1 VGNASGL
8 RMVVWKQPLRL
19 VRPLRISRSMT
30 TEVENVFIAIT
41 MDGKVGYGEAAPGP
55 WRGET
60 VEDILRYLDGAATL
74 LGDDPFAGQAILYR
88 LDRRLDENRAAR
100 SAIDMALTDLVGKL
114 VGEPVFRLFGMDATR
129 TCELCF
135 TIGLD
140 SVDAM
145 VQAAVD
151 AASTFRA
158 LKIKLGSPD
167 DATIVREIA
176 AAVDVPLRVD
186 ANGGWSARRTLD
198 LLDEVLVPCGVTLLE
213 QPVPAAD
220 LSALAE
226 VHERSPIPVIADESI
241 TDLSSFQPLIGKC
254 SGIDIK
260 LTKCGGIRE
269 AFRLISAARAVGV
282 SVMIG
287 CEVET
292 SLAISAAAML
302 TCLADHADLDLHLW
316 LENDPFVGVR
326 LLDGRFVLSTEPGV
340 GAEPTHELLR
350 PSTDLNGRPVSSS
363 QPTTPND
370 PGNRMKSGGSA

>member
-1 VGNASGL
+1 
-8 RMVVWKQPLRL
+8 MVVWKQPLRL

-41 MDGKVGYGEAAPGP
+41 TDGKVGYGEAAPGP

-145 VQAAVD
+145 VKAAVD

-213 QPVPAAD
+213 QPVPATD

-269 AFRLISAARAVGV
+269 AFRLISAARAVGL

-302 TCLADHADLDLHLW
+302 TCLADYADLDLHLW
-316 LENDPFVGVR
+316 LENDPFIGVR

-350 PSTDLNGRPVSSS
+350 PSTDPNGRPVGSS